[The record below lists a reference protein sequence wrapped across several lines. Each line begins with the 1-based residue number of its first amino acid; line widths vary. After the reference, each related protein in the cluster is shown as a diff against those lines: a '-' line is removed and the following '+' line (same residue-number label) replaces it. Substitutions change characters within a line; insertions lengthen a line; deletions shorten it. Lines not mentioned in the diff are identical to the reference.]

1 MAGIY
6 LRCGYGVNSFV
17 IHSYSSGDYPKTIT
31 TTSLNGSYNSGFAT
45 GSTDAYIDT
54 VSTSVSGSV
63 VVRSWSSYEDYKAS
77 HTGYSSSWYLANDKY
92 ISTSSTNRYI
102 EVAVEASWYGLTLT
116 CGTGV
121 DSFKGIKNSTT
132 GTASSYYTFSQTFNS
147 SSGYFYLTDIT
158 LESGYTYPI
167 GAYDSN
173 GNLLFTVKT
182 SASSWS
188 DHYVSCSSTS
198 GVYRGVNLRATV
210 IPTYTYKLLYN
221 ANRGSGA
228 PATQTYGPT
237 TYNMHVF
244 TIPDTIPT
252 KSGYTFLG
260 WGITSSAITPSYQP
274 GDTYTM
280 DYTNTSAILYAVWA
294 EKKTYTWTF
303 GGNGG
308 TFPQTGTGT
317 WTYTY
322 ETSDGSASLR
332 LLASMSPTR
341 SDYTFLGYST
351 TGASPA
357 TFKVG
362 DTITLQSSSPT
373 ISLKAV
379 WQETNATLTLDANGG
394 RFGLL
399 STKKEITEPV
409 GTVISFADYQPTRN
423 HYILRGWATTS
434 TATEP
439 QYGKTI
445 NYQINYTRTL
455 YAVWEKE
462 GYIAP
467 FYWISASDDPTYFMT
482 QKKVEYALT
491 ATNWN
496 KLKAKVA
503 EATRL
508 IDGGVYSYTNVS
520 KGSNFL
526 ASEFNDVRS
535 AIANLTGSGS
545 ITGAKSAGNTVYAS
559 YFEGTTSLK
568 QSLNTAINAY
578 NND

>member
-17 IHSYSSGDYPKTIT
+17 IHSASSSSYPKTIT
-31 TTSLNGSYNSGFAT
+31 TTSLNGSYNNDFAI
-45 GSTDAYIDT
+45 GNTDAYIDT
-54 VSTSVSGSV
+54 VSTSASGSV
-63 VVRSWSSYEDYKAS
+63 VIRSWSSYEDYKAS
-77 HTGYSSSWYLANDKY
+77 HTGYSNSWYLANDKY

-102 EVAVEASWYGLTLT
+102 EVAVEASWYGLTLS

-182 SASSWS
+182 SSTNWN
-188 DHYVSCSSTS
+188 DHYVSCSSTA
-198 GVYRGVNLRATV
+198 GVYRGVNLRATA
-210 IPTYTYKLLYN
+210 THHYQLSYSN
-221 ANRGSGA
+221 GSSVLF
-228 PATQTYGPT
+228 TDDYST
-237 TYNMHVF
+237 TASVYSF
-244 TIPDTIPT
+244 TITSTIPT
-252 KSGYTFLG
+252 KTGYRFLG
-260 WGITSSAITPSYQP
+260 WAVASTATVATYHA
-274 GDTYTM
+274 GDIFPMRSDNPTAT
-280 DYTNTSAILYAVWA
+280 LYAVWEEA
-294 EKKTYTWTF
+294 
-303 GGNGG
+303 
-308 TFPQTGTGT
+308 
-317 WTYTY
+317 
-322 ETSDGSASLR
+322 
-332 LLASMSPTR
+332 
-341 SDYTFLGYST
+341 
-351 TGASPA
+351 
-357 TFKVG
+357 
-362 DTITLQSSSPT
+362 
-373 ISLKAV
+373 
-379 WQETNATLTLDANGG
+379 NATLTLDANGG

-439 QYGKTI
+439 QYGKNI

-462 GYIAP
+462 GYIEP

-508 IDGGVYSYTNVS
+508 IDGGVYYYTNVS

-559 YFEGTTSLK
+559 YFEGTNSLK

-578 NND
+578 NNN